1 MRTRRTRLSPFTQ
14 QCSCTRLVLETVRA
28 TPARVVGHGSI
39 RDATLPK
46 GAHYTCETGL
56 SLRNG
61 NFLYRRTPL
70 KRSSRVAGSHTRP
83 LRGENC
89 RPVFRRVVKHPAE
102 AHTHYV
108 DQSRITEIR
117 NEMTA
122 AMGNAHLSPFTQQCS
137 CTRPVLETVRATP
150 AGSAGHGSIRDA
162 TLGCGAKHTH
172 KQRFTAPDIGGFPM
186 FTAFSREYAG
196 NTRPVRGIPAGRLFA
211 VCLAPG
217 AFLPGSHHAQF
228 TALNKRSKQRS
239 RSMRV
244 FRTVPSPVAH
254 HLLSARVAGHGSI
267 RDATLGYGAQHTK
280 ASGLSLPRESDFFVS
295 VYFGRP
301 GSALAIQDPP
311 RRGRRRACLAS
322 GVEVPGS
329 ITSSTGV
336 TGLPQQNKQVESSPA
351 VSGVFPVCLPDGSG
365 LGVA

>member
-1 MRTRRTRLSPFTQ
+1 MRTRRTR
-14 QCSCTRLVLETVRA
+14 
-28 TPARVVGHGSI
+28 
-39 RDATLPK
+39 
-46 GAHYTCETGL
+46 
-56 SLRNG
+56 
-61 NFLYRRTPL
+61 
-70 KRSSRVAGSHTRP
+70 
-83 LRGENC
+83 
-89 RPVFRRVVKHPAE
+89 
-102 AHTHYV
+102 
-108 DQSRITEIR
+108 
-117 NEMTA
+117 
-122 AMGNAHLSPFTQQCS
+122 LSPFTQQCS

-150 AGSAGHGSIRDA
+150 AGSAGHGSILDA
-162 TLGCGAKHTH
+162 TLEYGAKHTH
-172 KQRFTAPDIGGFPM
+172 NKRFTAPDIGGFPM

-196 NTRPVRGIPAGRLFA
+196 NTRPVRGIPAGRLVT

-228 TALNKRSKQRS
+228 TALNKRSNKES

-244 FRTVPSPVAH
+244 FRTVPSLVAH
-254 HLLSARVAGHGSI
+254 HHLSARVAGHGSI
-267 RDATLGYGAQHTK
+267 LDATLGHGAQHTK

>member
-1 MRTRRTRLSPFTQ
+1 MRTRRTRLSPF
-14 QCSCTRLVLETVRA
+14 A
-28 TPARVVGHGSI
+28 
-39 RDATLPK
+39 
-46 GAHYTCETGL
+46 
-56 SLRNG
+56 
-61 NFLYRRTPL
+61 
-70 KRSSRVAGSHTRP
+70 
-83 LRGENC
+83 
-89 RPVFRRVVKHPAE
+89 
-102 AHTHYV
+102 
-108 DQSRITEIR
+108 
-117 NEMTA
+117 
-122 AMGNAHLSPFTQQCS
+122 QQCS
-137 CTRPVLETVRATP
+137 CTRPVVEMVGAT
-150 AGSAGHGSIRDA
+150 SARVVGHGSIRDA

-196 NTRPVRGIPAGRLFA
+196 NTRPVRGIPAGRLVT

-217 AFLPGSHHAQF
+217 AFLPGSHHPQF
-228 TALNKRSKQRS
+228 TALNKRSNKES

-254 HLLSARVAGHGSI
+254 HHLSARVAGHGSI
-267 RDATLGYGAQHTK
+267 RDATLGYGAQHTQ
-280 ASGLSLPRESDFFVS
+280 ASGLSLPRESDIFVS

-336 TGLPQQNKQVESSPA
+336 TGLPQRIKLVESSPA

>member
-1 MRTRRTRLSPFTQ
+1 MRTRRTRLSPF
-14 QCSCTRLVLETVRA
+14 A
-28 TPARVVGHGSI
+28 
-39 RDATLPK
+39 
-46 GAHYTCETGL
+46 
-56 SLRNG
+56 
-61 NFLYRRTPL
+61 
-70 KRSSRVAGSHTRP
+70 
-83 LRGENC
+83 
-89 RPVFRRVVKHPAE
+89 
-102 AHTHYV
+102 
-108 DQSRITEIR
+108 
-117 NEMTA
+117 
-122 AMGNAHLSPFTQQCS
+122 QQCS
-137 CTRPVLETVRATP
+137 CTRPVVETVRATP
-150 AGSAGHGSIRDA
+150 AGNAGHGSIRDA
-162 TLGCGAKHTH
+162 TLGCGARNTH

-211 VCLAPG
+211 VFLAPG
-217 AFLPGSHHAQF
+217 VRCF
-228 TALNKRSKQRS
+228 TGHRLDSALEKRSKQRS

-244 FRTVPSPVAH
+244 FRTVPSPVVH

-267 RDATLGYGAQHTK
+267 RDATLGYGAQHTRT
-280 ASGLSLPRESDFFVS
+280 SGLSLPRESDIFVS

-311 RRGRRRACLAS
+311 RRGRRRACLVP

-336 TGLPQQNKQVESSPA
+336 TGLPQRIELAESSPA

>member
-28 TPARVVGHGSI
+28 TPARVV
-39 RDATLPK
+39 
-46 GAHYTCETGL
+46 
-56 SLRNG
+56 
-61 NFLYRRTPL
+61 
-70 KRSSRVAGSHTRP
+70 
-83 LRGENC
+83 
-89 RPVFRRVVKHPAE
+89 
-102 AHTHYV
+102 
-108 DQSRITEIR
+108 
-117 NEMTA
+117 
-122 AMGNAHLSPFTQQCS
+122 
-137 CTRPVLETVRATP
+137 
-150 AGSAGHGSIRDA
+150 
-162 TLGCGAKHTH
+162 
-172 KQRFTAPDIGGFPM
+172 
-186 FTAFSREYAG
+186 
-196 NTRPVRGIPAGRLFA
+196 
-211 VCLAPG
+211 
-217 AFLPGSHHAQF
+217 
-228 TALNKRSKQRS
+228 
-239 RSMRV
+239 
-244 FRTVPSPVAH
+244 
-254 HLLSARVAGHGSI
+254 GHGSI